1 VSGAQATG
9 RAGGAGFVALQD
21 RGACAACGAS
31 GLDPL
36 LEIANVPVHM
46 GCTDQPPQQDVFYDQ
61 RWATCAR
68 CGSVQLSALAPL
80 DLVYQSQHNAAV
92 GGVWARHHTAL
103 ADFVASRAPR
113 SVVEVGGASG
123 ALAREYVAAH
133 DVASW
138 TVVEPNPTFTPQPPI
153 HLITAYVEEA
163 GDVVAEADAVVH
175 SHLLEHLYQP
185 RAFLRGLR
193 EQSRPEARMLL
204 SVPNLPA
211 LLDQSG
217 ANALNF
223 EHTYFFDVALLSW
236 MLRDAG
242 FTVQEPQ
249 RFEHHSLFM
258 SARPDAEPGGAGP
271 PPDARGGARAFARFV
286 TEARADAEALATRA
300 AGFDGRVYLFG
311 AHVFSQFLIGCGF
324 PAQSATAVL
333 DNDPHKQGLRLY
345 GTPLEVAAPA
355 TVAEVDPPAPRV
367 AVIVRATHYT
377 AEITEQL
384 RTLAPQVELW

>member
-1 VSGAQATG
+1 MTACTART
-9 RAGGAGFVALQD
+9 
-21 RGACAACGAS
+21 ACAACDAPE
-31 GLDPL
+31 LVPE

-46 GCTDQPPQQDVFYDQ
+46 GCTGQPRQQDVFYDQ

-103 ADFVASRAPR
+103 ADFVAARAPR
-113 SVVEVGGASG
+113 TVVEVGGASG
-123 ALAREYVAAH
+123 ALAREYAAGH

-153 HLITAYVEEA
+153 HLIAAYVEEA

-175 SHLLEHLYQP
+175 SHLLEHLYRP

-193 EQSRPEARMLL
+193 EQSRPDARMLL

-242 FTVQEPQ
+242 FTVEEPQ

-258 SARPDAEPGGAGP
+258 AARPDAEPGAAGP
-271 PPDARGGARAFARFV
+271 PPDAHGGARAFARFV
-286 TEARADAEALATRA
+286 IEARADAEALATRA
-300 AGFDGRVYLFG
+300 AAFDGPVYLFG

-345 GTPLEVAAPA
+345 GTPLDVAAPA
-355 TVAEVDPPAPRV
+355 VIAGAGPTA

-384 RTLAPQVELW
+384 RTLAPQVEIW

>member
-1 VSGAQATG
+1 VTSGQVTG
-9 RAGGAGFVALQD
+9 AAVVALQE
-21 RGACAACGAS
+21 RRTCAACGAS
-31 GLDPL
+31 DLDPL
-36 LEIANVPVHM
+36 LEIGGVPVHM
-46 GCTDQPPQQDVFYDQ
+46 GCTDQPPEKDVFYDQ

-103 ADFVASRAPR
+103 ADFVAARAPR
-113 SVVEVGGASG
+113 TVVEVGGASG
-123 ALAREYVAAH
+123 ALAREYTAAH

-138 TVVEPNPTFTPQPPI
+138 TVVEPNPTFTPEPPI
-153 HLITAYVEEA
+153 HLIAAYVEEV

-175 SHLLEHLYQP
+175 SHLLEHLYEP

-193 EQSRPEARMLL
+193 EQSRSDARMLL

-223 EHTYFFDVALLSW
+223 EHTYFFDIALLSW

-258 SARPDAEPGGAGP
+258 AARPDAEPGAAGP
-271 PPDARGGARAFARFV
+271 PPDARDGARAFARFV
-286 TEARADAEALATRA
+286 TEARADAEALAARA
-300 AGFDGRVYLFG
+300 AAFEGPVYLFG

-355 TVAEVDPPAPRV
+355 VIAEVDPPAPTA
-367 AVIVRATHYT
+367 AVVVRATHYT

-384 RTLAPQVELW
+384 RTLAPQVEIW

>member
-1 VSGAQATG
+1 VTGAQA
-9 RAGGAGFVALQD
+9 AGPTRPGPPSLQE
-21 RGACAACGAS
+21 RRACAACGDPD
-31 GLDPL
+31 LEPL
-36 LEIANVPVHM
+36 LELDGVPVHM
-46 GCTDQPPQQDVFYDQ
+46 GCTDQPREQDVLYDQ

-103 ADFVASRAPR
+103 AAFVAARAPR
-113 SVVEVGGASG
+113 TVVEVGGASG
-123 ALAREYVAAH
+123 ALAREYAAGH

-138 TVVEPNPTFTPQPPI
+138 TVVEPNPTFTPAPPI
-153 HLITAYVEEA
+153 HLVTAYVEEV
-163 GDVVAEADAVVH
+163 GDVVVEADAIVH
-175 SHLLEHLYQP
+175 SHLLEHLYEP

-193 EQSRPEARMLL
+193 EQSRPDARMLL

-211 LLDQSG
+211 LLDQAG

-242 FTVQEPQ
+242 FTVQEPR
-249 RFEHHSLFM
+249 RFEQHSLFVA
-258 SARPDAEPGGAGP
+258 ARPDAEPGAAGP
-271 PPDARGGARAFARFV
+271 PPDARGGARAFGRFV
-286 TEARADAEALATRA
+286 TAARADAEALAARA
-300 AGFDGRVYLFG
+300 AAFDGSVYLFG

-333 DNDPHKQGLRLY
+333 DNDPAKQGLRLY

-355 TVAEVDPPAPRV
+355 VVAEGDRSARPA

-384 RTLAPQVELW
+384 RALAPGVELW

>member
-1 VSGAQATG
+1 MTDTEATDTA
-9 RAGGAGFVALQD
+9 AGGAASLQE
-21 RGACAACGAS
+21 RGTCAACGAS
-31 GLDPL
+31 GLEAL
-36 LEIANVPVHM
+36 LEIADVPVHM
-46 GCTDQPPQQDVFYDQ
+46 GCIDQPPETDIFFDQ
-61 RWATCAR
+61 RWATCPR
-68 CGSVQLSALAPL
+68 CGCVQLAALAPL

-103 ADFVASRAPR
+103 ADFVAARAPR
-113 SVVEVGGASG
+113 TVVEVGGASG
-123 ALAREYVAAH
+123 ALAREYAAAH

-153 HLITAYVEEA
+153 HLVTAYVEEVD
-163 GDVVAEADAVVH
+163 DVVGEADAVVH
-175 SHLLEHLYQP
+175 SHLLEHLYRP

-193 EQSRPEARMLL
+193 EQARPDAVMLL

-211 LLDQSG
+211 LLDQAG

-242 FTVQEPQ
+242 FTVEEPR
-249 RFEHHSLFM
+249 RFEHHSLFVA
-258 SARPDAEPGGAGP
+258 ARPNAEPGSAGP
-271 PPDARGGARAFARFV
+271 PPDARGGARAFTRFV
-286 TEARADAEALATRA
+286 SEARADAAALATRA
-300 AGFDGRVYLFG
+300 AAFDGPVHLFG

-345 GTPLEVAAPA
+345 GTPLTVAAPA
-355 TVAEVDPPAPRV
+355 VLADAGPRV

-384 RTLAPQVELW
+384 RTLAPQVEIW

>member
-1 VSGAQATG
+1 VTDASATG
-9 RAGGAGFVALQD
+9 DEVGGAFSLQE
-21 RGACAACGAS
+21 RRECAACGAAD
-31 GLDPL
+31 LDPL
-36 LEIANVPVHM
+36 LEINDVPVHM
-46 GCTDQPPQQDVFYDQ
+46 GCTDQPREQDVFYDQ

-103 ADFVASRAPR
+103 ADFVAARAPR
-113 SVVEVGGASG
+113 TVVEVGGASG
-123 ALAREYVAAH
+123 ALAREYTAQH
-133 DVASW
+133 DVESW
-138 TVVEPNPTFTPQPPI
+138 TVVEPNPTFAPQPPI
-153 HLITAYVEEA
+153 NLIAAYVEEV

-193 EQSRPEARMLL
+193 EQSRPDARMLL

-211 LLDQSG
+211 LLGQSG

-223 EHTYFFDVALLSW
+223 EHTYFFDVELLSW

-242 FTVQEPQ
+242 FTVEEPQ
-249 RFEHHSLFM
+249 RFEQHSLFM
-258 SARPDAEPGGAGP
+258 AARPDAESGAAGP
-271 PPDARGGARAFARFV
+271 PPDARGGAQAFARFV
-286 TEARADAEALATRA
+286 SEARADAEALATRA
-300 AGFDGRVYLFG
+300 AGFDGPVYLFG

-324 PAQSATAVL
+324 PAESATAVL

-355 TVAEVDPPAPRV
+355 VVAEVDPPTPPV

-384 RTLAPQVELW
+384 RTLAPQVEIW